1 MRQRRGSHWE
11 ERKRI
16 VFPRQ
21 GTIDLLSRQIND
33 FWGDNEKTLKTQAK
47 FRKHPSDQICNLLQF
62 AKVTLSAGFL
72 VRQYI
77 KDSLYDRI
85 STRPFLTPIEKKWI
99 AFQILLGVQQV

>member
-1 MRQRRGSHWE
+1 M
-11 ERKRI
+11 
-16 VFPRQ
+16 
-21 GTIDLLSRQIND
+21 
-33 FWGDNEKTLKTQAK
+33 
-47 FRKHPSDQICNLLQF
+47 QF
-62 AKVTLSAGFL
+62 AKITLSAGFL